1 MFPEKK
7 GKENR
12 QDKRMQESE
21 RNVGKAGSLSETHR
35 RGQAHREMETELEN
49 DFAAG

>member
-1 MFPEKK
+1 
-7 GKENR
+7 
-12 QDKRMQESE
+12 MQESE